1 MIKKQLFCEPI
12 KLVKPPKLQMKI
24 QDCIV
29 CSSNLVE
36 SFQTS
41 DNLNYWHCNSCG
53 AKFLDRKHYIDE
65 DTEKKRYL
73 EHENIIEDEGYRN
86 FLSKLSNPL
95 IGKIHTSAK
104 GLDFGCGHGPA
115 LADIFTK
122 NKYSIDLYDPFFFP
136 NKEIFSKTYDFITC
150 TETAEHFFNPKKEF
164 DLMNALL
171 KKDGWL
177 GLMTC
182 FLTTHDAFD
191 SWHYRRDPTHVVFYA
206 EKTFEVIAKQR
217 DWNCE
222 IVAKD
227 VVLFNKN

>member
-12 KLVKPPKLQMKI
+12 KLVKLPKLRMKI

-53 AKFLDRKHYIDE
+53 AKFLDSKHHIDK
-65 DTEKKRYL
+65 DSEKKRYL

-95 IGKIHTSAK
+95 IGKINTSAK

-115 LADIFTK
+115 LADIFIK

-177 GLMTC
+177 GVMTC

-227 VVLFNKN
+227 IVLFNKN

>member
-1 MIKKQLFCEPI
+1 MIKKQLFCKPI
-12 KLVKPPKLQMKI
+12 KLVKPPKLRMKI
-24 QDCIV
+24 QNCIV

-36 SFQTS
+36 SFKTS

-65 DTEKKRYL
+65 DSEKKRYL
-73 EHENIIEDEGYRN
+73 EHENIIENEGYRN

-95 IGKIHTSAK
+95 IEKIHTSAK

-115 LADIFTK
+115 LADIFIK

-177 GLMTC
+177 GVMTC
-182 FLTTHDAFD
+182 FLTTHDDFD

>member
-1 MIKKQLFCEPI
+1 MIKKQLFCKPI
-12 KLVKPPKLQMKI
+12 KLVKPPKLRMKI
-24 QDCIV
+24 QNCIV

-65 DTEKKRYL
+65 DSEKKRYL

-95 IGKIHTSAK
+95 IEKIHTSAK

-115 LADIFTK
+115 LADIFIK

-164 DLMNALL
+164 
-171 KKDGWL
+171 
-177 GLMTC
+177 
-182 FLTTHDAFD
+182 
-191 SWHYRRDPTHVVFYA
+191 
-206 EKTFEVIAKQR
+206 
-217 DWNCE
+217 
-222 IVAKD
+222 
-227 VVLFNKN
+227 

>member
-1 MIKKQLFCEPI
+1 MIKKQLFCKPI
-12 KLVKPPKLQMKI
+12 KLVKPPKLRMKI
-24 QDCIV
+24 QNCIEF
-29 CSSNLVE
+29 SSNLVE

-65 DTEKKRYL
+65 DSEKKRYL
-73 EHENIIEDEGYRN
+73 EHKNIIEDEGYRN

-95 IGKIHTSAK
+95 IEKIHTSAK

-115 LADIFTK
+115 LADMFIK

-177 GLMTC
+177 GVMTC

>member
-1 MIKKQLFCEPI
+1 MIKKQLFCKPI
-12 KLVKPPKLQMKI
+12 KLVKPPKLRMKI
-24 QDCIV
+24 QDCTV
-29 CSSNLVE
+29 CSSNQVE
-36 SFQTS
+36 PFQTS

>member
-1 MIKKQLFCEPI
+1 MN
-12 KLVKPPKLQMKI
+12 I

-29 CSSNLVE
+29 CSSNLVV

-41 DNLNYWHCNSCG
+41 DSLNYWHCNSCG
-53 AKFLDRKHYIDE
+53 ARFLDKKHHIDK
-65 DTEKKRYL
+65 DSEKKRYL
-73 EHENIIEDEGYRN
+73 EHENIIEDQGYRN
-86 FLSKLSNPL
+86 FLSKLSSPLMDKINPN
-95 IGKIHTSAK
+95 AK

-115 LADIFTK
+115 LADIFIK
-122 NKYSIDLYDPFFFP
+122 NKYLIDLYDPFFFP

-164 DLMNALL
+164 DLINTLL

-177 GLMTC
+177 GVMTC
-182 FLTTHDAFD
+182 FLTSHDAFD

-222 IVAKD
+222 IIAKD